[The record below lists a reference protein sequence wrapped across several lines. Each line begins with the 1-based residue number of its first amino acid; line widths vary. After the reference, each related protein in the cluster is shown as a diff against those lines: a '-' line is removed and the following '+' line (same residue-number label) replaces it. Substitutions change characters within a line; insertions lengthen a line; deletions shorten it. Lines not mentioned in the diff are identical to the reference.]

1 MVVLPVT
8 NTIQVQAELDS
19 LGLDCATLAH
29 LKSLSDQET
38 SAGRR
43 GSAFQYT
50 FDGSFPCPFSTP
62 MTKFCSGIERPI
74 PKLTLF
80 VQFEDGIAV
89 DAALTPDTKR
99 YLETLAHKGTPGDS
113 LMGSP
118 EIEAQS
124 SEASGDK

>member
-1 MVVLPVT
+1 
-8 NTIQVQAELDS
+8 
-19 LGLDCATLAH
+19 
-29 LKSLSDQET
+29 
-38 SAGRR
+38 
-43 GSAFQYT
+43 
-50 FDGSFPCPFSTP
+50 
-62 MTKFCSGIERPI
+62 MTKSRSGTERPI

-118 EIEAQS
+118 EIEPES
-124 SEASGDK
+124 SDASDDK